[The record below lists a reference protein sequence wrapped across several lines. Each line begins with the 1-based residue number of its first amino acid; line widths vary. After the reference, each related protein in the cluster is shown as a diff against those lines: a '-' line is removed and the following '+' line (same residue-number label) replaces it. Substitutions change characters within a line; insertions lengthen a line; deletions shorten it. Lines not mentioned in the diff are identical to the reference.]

1 MNSTAS
7 KTFVTAMNFVA
18 VTTAMTAITLPLRWL
33 GFIGESA
40 ILRHTDVIRHHTGI
54 TPTTGPW
61 HSHRWNRA
69 RLFRR

>member
-40 ILRHTDVIRHHTGI
+40 
-54 TPTTGPW
+54 
-61 HSHRWNRA
+61 NR
-69 RLFRR
+69 